1 MKYLFLSLFFC
12 LALVCHSQSDTTRDE
27 CMEAGEIMF
36 LNLCRSCQIQQDS
49 LTVILGYKRVTVYSK
64 VDSLFSS
71 EIDLV
76 NSLSDTIRYLQK
88 AVKVDCPSVIEAI
101 NYYDKVKLLYKRE
114 LYNLGDKRFMCTTIF
129 TRDEKGRELSSTAYL
144 DTLRGSYS
152 RYKYDK
158 RGNIVESINY
168 SWLFDR
174 CDTVQLKYDRQNRLR
189 SKRAKNWLGNIQT
202 EETTYSKDG
211 MVSVTYLY
219 SSSSSHKHG
228 SLIDSSYYTSS
239 HKISKVLT
247 PQRDIDNLWVVSYQY
262 DAVERLSSLIYYWST
277 EPGYIND
284 RYVFHYRVDGLLE
297 RIEHY
302 TNSRK
307 ASISYQYE

>member
-1 MKYLFLSLFFC
+1 
-12 LALVCHSQSDTTRDE
+12 
-27 CMEAGEIMF
+27 MEAGEIMF
-36 LNLCRSCQIQQDS
+36 LNFCPSCEIVQDS
-49 LTVILGYKRVTVYSK
+49 LPAILGYKKVIVYSK

-114 LYNLGDKRFMCTTIF
+114 LYSLRDKRFFYTTIF
-129 TRDEKGRELSSTAYL
+129 TRDKKGRELTSTSNL
-144 DTLRGSYS
+144 DTARGGYS

-158 RGNIVESINY
+158 RGNVVESIYY
-168 SWLFDR
+168 SQLFDR
-174 CDTVQLKYDRQNRLR
+174 CDTVRLKYDRKNRLK

-202 EETTYSKDG
+202 EKTTYSKDG
-211 MVSVTYLY
+211 MVSVNYLY
-219 SSSSSHKHG
+219 SSSSSPKHG
-228 SLIDSSYYTSS
+228 SLIDSSYYTSG

-247 PQRDIDNLWVVSYQY
+247 PQRDMDNLWVVSYQY
-262 DAVERLSSLIYYWST
+262 DASERLSSLIYYWST

-284 RYVFHYRVDGLLE
+284 RYVFHYRADGLLE